1 MDNTIRALRASE
13 KVADA
18 IPVPG
23 LRAAISLALHI
34 IETVEVCDYT
44 YRLIRDCVPHYLS
57 SQHTRVMR
65 ERCREL
71 AQRAARLTLAVYEHL
86 RGCAVDG
93 LSPQTS
99 EHVATLIWCA

>member
-44 YRLIRDCVPHYLS
+44 YRLIRDLSLIIFHFSILGSCVND
-57 SQHTRVMR
+57 
-65 ERCREL
+65 
-71 AQRAARLTLAVYEHL
+71 AAN
-86 RGCAVDG
+86 
-93 LSPQTS
+93 
-99 EHVATLIWCA
+99 